1 MQRFVMRRFFV
12 YLRTGL
18 VGATVLRVMASAS
31 LCAQTP
37 QPTPTQPPRPAKPD
51 EKAEEFQPPPPITTE
66 HTLTLPAGK
75 TLKYKAITG
84 YLLLTDSS
92 KPDGTSEGP
101 GKPESEAS
109 PDKAKEKPVDP
120 AKGKPKAQVF
130 YVAYVATEAGDPA
143 NRPLTFVFNGGPGS
157 SAVWLHLGGVGP
169 RRVLLSDQGEALPP
183 PARLVDNESTWLDKT
198 DLVFVDPV
206 PSGYSRPAPGEN
218 ARQFWGY
225 SEDIRH
231 VGDFIRLWTT
241 KNSRWASP
249 KFLAGESYG
258 TTRAAGL
265 GDYLQ
270 DRYAM
275 SLNGIV
281 LIGSVL
287 NFQTIEMS
295 YGNDVPY
302 PLFLPSYASAA
313 WYHKKLSPEL
323 QQLSLPDLLK
333 RVEDFAGN
341 TYLVALAKGDALS
354 TEEQKSVADQLARF
368 TGLDPTYLL
377 QQNLR
382 EPDDR
387 FFVDLL
393 KKENRSIGRYDTRF
407 TGIRYYPGTDRP
419 DFDPSD
425 LAVDGPFT
433 AAFYDYV
440 RRDLKYESDLPY
452 ERFAEARPWLYSK
465 DRYLDVA
472 ENLRKI
478 MSRNPY
484 LKVMV
489 CCGYYD
495 LATPYFAAVNVT
507 HSMNLD
513 PAIRRNLQVQFYE
526 SGHMLYIDSAA
537 RKKLDQDFDQFVDGA
552 LSAAPVSNA
561 SREGQ

>member
-1 MQRFVMRRFFV
+1 MDPLMRSFNVCSQGTLASFSLSVMV
-12 YLRTGL
+12 
-18 VGATVLRVMASAS
+18 ASS

-37 QPTPTQPPRPAKPD
+37 QPTPIQAPKPA
-51 EKAEEFQPPPPITTE
+51 KAEEKPEEFETPPPIITE
-66 HTLTLPAGK
+66 HTLTLAPGK

-84 YLLLTDSS
+84 YLLLRDSS
-92 KPDGTSEGP
+92 KQEVM
-101 GKPESEAS
+101 PESEAKEEPAVTAS
-109 PDKAKEKPVDP
+109 PERTKEKPVDP

-130 YVAYVATEAGDPA
+130 YVAYVAAEVGDPV
-143 NRPLTFVFNGGPGS
+143 NRPVTFVFNGGPGS
-157 SAVWLHLGGVGP
+157 SAVWLHLGGIGP
-169 RRVLLSDQGEALPP
+169 KRVLLSDRGEPLPP
-183 PARLVDNESTWLDKT
+183 PAKLTDNESTWLDKT
-198 DLVFVDPV
+198 DLVFIDPV
-206 PSGYSRPAPGEN
+206 PAGYSRPAPGES

-225 SEDIRH
+225 KEDIQH

-249 KFLAGESYG
+249 RFLAGESYG

-275 SLNGIV
+275 SLNGII

-287 NFQTIEMS
+287 NFQTIDMGH
-295 YGNDVPY
+295 GNDVPF

-313 WYHKKLSPEL
+313 WYHKRLPPDL
-323 QQLSLPDLLK
+323 QQLSLSELLS
-333 RVEDFAGN
+333 RVEEFA
-341 TYLVALAKGDALS
+341 TDVYLIALAKGDALS
-354 TEEQKSVADQLARF
+354 LEDQQTIANQLARF
-368 TGLDPTYLL
+368 TGLDSAYLL
-377 QQNLR
+377 QEHLR

-387 FFVDLL
+387 FFADLL
-393 KKENRSIGRYDTRF
+393 KKENRSIGRYDSRF
-407 TGIRYYPGTDRP
+407 TGIRYYPGTDRQ

-425 LAVDGPFT
+425 LAVDGPIT
-433 AAFYDYV
+433 SAFYDYV

-452 ERFAEARPWLYSK
+452 ERSAEVRPWLLSR

-513 PAIRRNLQVQFYE
+513 STIRHNLQVQFYE
-526 SGHMLYIDSAA
+526 SGHMLYIDTPS
-537 RKKLDQDFDQFVDGA
+537 RKKLRDDFEQFVNTA
-552 LSAAPVSNA
+552 LSTPPISNA
-561 SREGQ
+561 SRELQ

>member
-1 MQRFVMRRFFV
+1 MSPFLSYPR
-12 YLRTGL
+12 
-18 VGATVLRVMASAS
+18 TVLRCLPLWIMAMGP

-37 QPTPTQPPRPAKPD
+37 QPTPTQPPKPGKPE
-51 EKAEEFQPPPPITTE
+51 EKPEEFQTPPPVITE
-66 HTLTLPAGK
+66 HTLPLPGGK

-92 KPDGTSEGP
+92 KLDGTSEPP
-101 GKPESEAS
+101 GKEEAS
-109 PDKAKEKPVDP
+109 SEKAKEKPVDP
-120 AKGKPKAQVF
+120 VKGKPKAQVF
-130 YVAYVATEAGDPA
+130 YVAYVATEAGDPGT
-143 NRPLTFVFNGGPGS
+143 RPVTFIFNGGPGS
-157 SAVWLHLGGVGP
+157 SAVWLHLGGIGP
-169 RRVLLSDQGEALPP
+169 KRVLLSDRGEALPP
-183 PARLVDNESTWLDKT
+183 PAKLVDNESTWLDKT
-198 DLVFVDPV
+198 DLVFIDPV

-218 ARQFWGY
+218 PRQFWGY
-225 SEDIRH
+225 KEDIQH

-249 KFLAGESYG
+249 RFLAGESYG

-281 LIGSVL
+281 LIGSAL
-287 NFQTIEMS
+287 NFQTIDMS

-302 PLFLPSYASAA
+302 PLFLPSYASTA
-313 WYHKKLSPEL
+313 WYHKKLVPEL

-333 RVEDFAGN
+333 RVEDFATN
-341 TYLVALAKGDALS
+341 VYLVALAKGDALS
-354 TEEQKSVADQLARF
+354 TEEHQAIANQLSRF
-368 TGLDPTYLL
+368 TGLDPAYLL

-382 EPDDR
+382 EPDER
-387 FFVDLL
+387 FFADLM
-393 KKENRSIGRYDTRF
+393 KKENRSIGRYDSRF
-407 TGIRYYPGTDRP
+407 TGIRYYPGTDRQ

-452 ERFAEARPWLYSK
+452 ERFAEVHPWLLAR

-513 PAIRRNLQVQFYE
+513 PTIRHNLQVQFYE
-526 SGHMLYIDSAA
+526 SGHMLYIDTSS
-537 RKKLDQDFDQFVDGA
+537 RKKLNQDFDQFVDGA
-552 LSAAPVSNA
+552 LNTAPISNA
-561 SREGQ
+561 ARELQ

>member
-1 MQRFVMRRFFV
+1 MLPMLFHARTLLRFLSLWIMA
-12 YLRTGL
+12 TGL
-18 VGATVLRVMASAS
+18 V
-31 LCAQTP
+31 CAQTP
-37 QPTPTQPPRPAKPD
+37 QPTPSQPPKPGKPE
-51 EKAEEFQPPPPITTE
+51 EKPEEFQTPPPVITE
-66 HTLTLPAGK
+66 HTLTLPSGK
-75 TLKYKAITG
+75 TLKYKAIAG
-84 YLLLTDSS
+84 YLMLTDSS
-92 KPDGTSEGP
+92 KLDGPTEP
-101 GKPESEAS
+101 PPKEEAS
-109 PDKAKEKPVDP
+109 PEKAKEKPVDP

-130 YVAYVATEAGDPA
+130 YVAYVVTETGDPA
-143 NRPLTFVFNGGPGS
+143 TRPVTFVFNGGPGS

-169 RRVLLSDQGEALPP
+169 KRVLMSDRGEALPP
-183 PARLVDNESTWLDKT
+183 PAKLVDNESTWLDKT

-218 ARQFWGY
+218 VHQFWGY
-225 SEDIRH
+225 KEDIQH

-249 KFLAGESYG
+249 RFLAGESYG

-275 SLNGIV
+275 SVNGIV

-287 NFQTIEMS
+287 NFQTIEMGS
-295 YGNDVPY
+295 GNDVPY

-313 WYHKKLSPEL
+313 WYHRKLVPEL
-323 QQLSLPDLLK
+323 QQLSLADLLK
-333 RVEDFAGN
+333 RVEDFATN
-341 TYLVALAKGDALS
+341 VYLVALAKGDALPM
-354 TEEQKSVADQLARF
+354 EEQQAIASQLARF
-368 TGLDPTYLL
+368 TGLDPAYLL
-377 QQNLR
+377 QEHLR
-382 EPDDR
+382 EPDER
-387 FFVDLL
+387 FFADLL
-393 KKENRSIGRYDTRF
+393 KKENRSIGRYDSRF
-407 TGIRYYPGTDRP
+407 TGIRYYPGTDRH

-425 LAVDGPFT
+425 LAVDGSFT

-452 ERFAEARPWLYSK
+452 ERFAEVEPWLLAK

-513 PAIRRNLQVQFYE
+513 PTIRHNLQLQFYE
-526 SGHMLYIDSAA
+526 SGHMLYIDTAS
-537 RKKLDQDFDQFVDGA
+537 RKKLNQDFDQFVDSI
-552 LSAAPVSNA
+552 LSTPPVANA
-561 SREGQ
+561 GRELQ

>member
-1 MQRFVMRRFFV
+1 MGRFFV
-12 YLRTGL
+12 YLRAGL
-18 VGATVLRVMASAS
+18 IGTALFRVMAAAS

-37 QPTPTQPPRPAKPD
+37 QPTPTQAPRAAKPD
-51 EKAEEFQPPPPITTE
+51 EKGEEFQTPPPIITE

-92 KPDGTSEGP
+92 KPDGTSGGP
-101 GKPESEAS
+101 GKPAPEAS
-109 PDKAKEKPVDP
+109 PDKAREKPVDP

-130 YVAYVATEAGDPA
+130 YVAYIATEAGDPA

-157 SAVWLHLGGVGP
+157 SAVWLHLGGIGP
-169 RRVLLSDQGEALPP
+169 RRVLLSERGEALPP

-198 DLVFVDPV
+198 DLVFIDPV

-225 SEDIRH
+225 SEDIRQ

-249 KFLAGESYG
+249 RFLAGESYG

-281 LIGSVL
+281 LIGSAL

-313 WYHKKLSPEL
+313 WYHKKLPPEL

-333 RVEDFAGN
+333 RVEDFAAN
-341 TYLVALAKGDALS
+341 TYLVALAKGDSLS
-354 TEEQKSVADQLARF
+354 TEE
-368 TGLDPTYLL
+368 
-377 QQNLR
+377 
-382 EPDDR
+382 
-387 FFVDLL
+387 
-393 KKENRSIGRYDTRF
+393 
-407 TGIRYYPGTDRP
+407 
-419 DFDPSD
+419 
-425 LAVDGPFT
+425 
-433 AAFYDYV
+433 
-440 RRDLKYESDLPY
+440 
-452 ERFAEARPWLYSK
+452 
-465 DRYLDVA
+465 
-472 ENLRKI
+472 
-478 MSRNPY
+478 
-484 LKVMV
+484 
-489 CCGYYD
+489 
-495 LATPYFAAVNVT
+495 
-507 HSMNLD
+507 
-513 PAIRRNLQVQFYE
+513 
-526 SGHMLYIDSAA
+526 
-537 RKKLDQDFDQFVDGA
+537 
-552 LSAAPVSNA
+552 
-561 SREGQ
+561 

>member
-1 MQRFVMRRFFV
+1 MQRIRFMPSSHV
-12 YLRTGL
+12 YIRTLLGWL
-18 VGATVLRVMASAS
+18 SFSALATSS
-31 LCAQTP
+31 LSAQTP
-37 QPTPTQPPRPAKPD
+37 PPSPPQPPKSPKPE
-51 EKAEEFQPPPPITTE
+51 EKVEEFQTPPPVTTE
-66 HTLTLPAGK
+66 HTLSLPGAK
-75 TLKYKAITG
+75 TLKYKAIAG

-92 KPDGTSEGP
+92 KLDGPSEGP
-101 GKPESEAS
+101 PKEEPT
-109 PDKAKEKPVDP
+109 PDKTKEKPIDP
-120 AKGKPKAQVF
+120 VKGKPKAQVF
-130 YVAYVATEAGDPA
+130 YVAYVATESGDPA
-143 NRPLTFVFNGGPGS
+143 NRPVTFVFNGGPGS
-157 SAVWLHLGGVGP
+157 SAVWLHLGGIGP
-169 RRVLLSDQGEALPP
+169 KRVLLSERGEALPP
-183 PARLVDNESTWLDKT
+183 PAKLVDNESTWLDKT
-198 DLVFVDPV
+198 DLVFIDPV
-206 PSGYSRPAPGEN
+206 PSGYSRPAPGEK

-225 SEDIRH
+225 REDIQH

-241 KNSRWASP
+241 KNGRWASP
-249 KFLAGESYG
+249 RFLAGESYG

-275 SLNGIV
+275 SLNGVI

-287 NFQTIEMS
+287 NFQTIDMT

-313 WYHKKLSPEL
+313 WYHKKLTPDL
-323 QQLSLPDLLK
+323 QQLSLPELLK
-333 RVEDFAGN
+333 QVENFATN
-341 TYLVALAKGDALS
+341 TYQVALAKGDSLS
-354 TEEQKSVADQLARF
+354 TEEQQTIASQLARF
-368 TGLDPTYLL
+368 TSLDPAYLL
-377 QQNLR
+377 QQHLR
-382 EPDDR
+382 EPDEH
-387 FFVDLL
+387 FFADLL
-393 KKENRSIGRYDTRF
+393 KKENRSIGRYDSRF
-407 TGIRYYPGTDRP
+407 TGIRYYPGTDRQ

-425 LAVDGPFT
+425 QAVDGPFT

-452 ERFAEARPWLYSK
+452 ERFAEVRPWLLAK

-507 HSMNLD
+507 RSMNLD
-513 PAIRRNLQVQFYE
+513 PSIRRNLQVQFYE

-552 LSAAPVSNA
+552 LSTAPISNA
-561 SREGQ
+561 SRDGQ